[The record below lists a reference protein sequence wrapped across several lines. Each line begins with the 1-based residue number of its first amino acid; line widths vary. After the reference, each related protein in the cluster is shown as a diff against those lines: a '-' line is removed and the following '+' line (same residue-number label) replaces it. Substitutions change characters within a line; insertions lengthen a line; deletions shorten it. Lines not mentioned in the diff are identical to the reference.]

1 MERLA
6 WGSSSEG
13 GEVLQVL
20 KELRWPGDVFP
31 VPIPRDAPRYFV
43 SGGGK
48 ICGMERK
55 ASPNPQALYVQV
67 AGKVEAL
74 IRAGALRAGER
85 VPSVRRA
92 SAQHGVSVI
101 TVVQAYV
108 TLENRGLIEARP
120 KAGFFVRAQLRDPV
134 PEPAAS
140 QPAAAATKVEVGSLQ
155 SKIFEAALLPGVV
168 PFGAAYPGPE
178 NLPVL
183 KLNRIMASLARS
195 AGAGAVGYDMP
206 PGCEALRRQLAKR
219 SLDWGTQLSPD
230 DFITTCGGTEA
241 LALCLRA
248 VTKPGD
254 VVAVE
259 SPSYFGVLQQIEEL
273 GLKALEISM
282 HPRDGMNLDALERAL
297 KRSRV
302 AACLAVPNFN
312 NPLGSL
318 MPDEHKLR
326 LIEILARRDIPLIE
340 DDINGAL
347 VHNGPRPRVVQSFDR
362 DGRVMLCGA
371 FSKTIAPGY
380 RVGWVVP
387 GRYYAKVKALKL
399 TSTLATASLP
409 QMAIAEFV
417 ANGGY
422 DRHLRRLRQNFAI
435 QIRQMGE
442 AISEAFP
449 SDIKVTRPTGGFV
462 LWVELP
468 ENVSA
473 LKLQECALAQNISI
487 APGPM
492 FSASQ
497 AFESFIRIN
506 CGHPWSPRLERGI
519 GTLGKLVESL
529 R

>member
-1 MERLA
+1 MARSGPSA
-6 WGSSSEG
+6 PGSSVGVMPPPS
-13 GEVLQVL
+13 
-20 KELRWPGDVFP
+20 PP
-31 VPIPRDAPRYFV
+31 DAR
-43 SGGGK
+43 
-48 ICGMERK
+48 
-55 ASPNPQALYVQV
+55 ALYEQV
-67 AGKVEAL
+67 ADKIETL

-92 SAQHGVSVI
+92 SGQHGVSVT
-101 TVVQAYV
+101 TVLQAYV
-108 TLENRGLIEARP
+108 VLEDRGLIEARP
-120 KAGFFVRAQLRDPV
+120 KSGFFVRARLRDRV
-134 PEPAAS
+134 PEPVASRPAQAAR
-140 QPAAAATKVEVGSLQ
+140 AVEVGSLQ
-155 SKIFEAALLPGVV
+155 ERIFDAARMPEVV
-168 PFGAAYPGPE
+168 PFGAAYPGAE
-178 NLPVL
+178 NLPVV
-183 KLNRIMASLARS
+183 KLNRIMASVARN
-195 AGAGAVGYDMP
+195 AGVRGVSYDMP
-206 PGCEALRRQLAKR
+206 PGCEALRRQLARR
-219 SLDWGTQLSPD
+219 SLDRGTQLSPD

-273 GLKALEISM
+273 GLKAVEIPM

-297 KRSRV
+297 KNRRV

-318 MPDEHKLR
+318 MPDENKRR
-326 LIEILARRDIPLIE
+326 LVEVLARRDVPLIE

-347 VHNGPRPRVVQSFDR
+347 VHSGPRPRVAQSFDR

-380 RVGWVVP
+380 RVGWVAP

-422 DRHLRRLRQNFAI
+422 DHHLRALRRNFAGQI
-435 QIRQMGE
+435 QRMSE
-442 AISEAFP
+442 AIADAFP
-449 SDIKVTRPTGGFV
+449 EGIKVTRPKGGFV

-468 ENVSA
+468 RKVSA
-473 LKLQECALAQNISI
+473 LKLHERVLAEKISI

-497 AFESFIRIN
+497 GFQNFIRIN
-506 CGHPWSPRLERGI
+506 CGHAWSPRLERAIGI
-519 GTLGKLVESL
+519 LGQLVKKLD
-529 R
+529 

>member
-1 MERLA
+1 MTKTRDNR
-6 WGSSSEG
+6 
-13 GEVLQVL
+13 
-20 KELRWPGDVFP
+20 RW
-31 VPIPRDAPRYFV
+31 
-43 SGGGK
+43 
-48 ICGMERK
+48 
-55 ASPNPQALYVQV
+55 LYVRV
-67 AGKVEAL
+67 AGAIEAL
-74 IRAGALRAGER
+74 IRSGVLRAGDR
-85 VPSVRRA
+85 VPSVRRT
-92 SAQHGVSVI
+92 SAQHGVSVT

-108 TLENRGLIEARP
+108 ALEDRGLIEARP
-120 KAGFFVRAQLRDPV
+120 KSGFFVRAQLRDQV
-134 PEPAAS
+134 PEPKAS
-140 QPAAAATKVEVGSLQ
+140 RPAIAATTVEFGSLQ
-155 SKIFEAALLPGVV
+155 TKIFEAALLPEVV
-168 PFGAAYPGPE
+168 PFGAAYPGAE
-178 NLPVL
+178 NLPVV
-183 KLNRIMASLARS
+183 KLNRIMASVARRE
-195 AGAGAVGYDMP
+195 GAGAVGYDMP

-259 SPSYFGVLQQIEEL
+259 SPSYFGVLQQMEEL

-282 HPRDGMNLDALERAL
+282 HPRDGMNLEALERAL
-297 KRSRV
+297 KRRRV

-326 LIEILARRDIPLIE
+326 LIEILARYDIPLIE

-347 VHNGPRPRVVQSFDR
+347 AHSGPRPRVAQSFDR

-380 RVGWVVP
+380 RIGWVAP

-399 TSTLATASLP
+399 SSTLATASLP

-422 DRHLRRLRQNFAI
+422 DHHLRRLRQNFAA
-435 QIRQMGE
+435 QIRHTSE
-442 AISEAFP
+442 AISAAFP
-449 SDIKVTRPTGGFV
+449 PDIKVTRPTGGFV

-468 ENVSA
+468 KKVSA
-473 LKLQECALAQNISI
+473 FQLYERALAQKISI
-487 APGPM
+487 APGPI

-497 AFESFIRIN
+497 AFENFIRIN